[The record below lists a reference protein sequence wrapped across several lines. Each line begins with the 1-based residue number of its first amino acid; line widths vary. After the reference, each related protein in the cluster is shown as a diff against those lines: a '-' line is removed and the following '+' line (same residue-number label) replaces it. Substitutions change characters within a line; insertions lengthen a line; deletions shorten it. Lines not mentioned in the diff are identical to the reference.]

1 MEGCGRDI
9 NPPGLIFMDGG
20 MTPVVDQAKPIE
32 ICRYE
37 PDPENPPYLRYLGN
51 RTVGE
56 VYRELVE
63 RLEADGLLP
72 EEYFDVVYESPVRRR
87 LDAEFPRYR
96 VLACYPVTGRSEG
109 HYIHVDAF
117 VEDES
122 GGIRPVSVFLGKTFR
137 GFGFAAAVANAC
149 ARHLGA

>member
-1 MEGCGRDI
+1 MADRI
-9 NPPGLIFMDGG
+9 
-20 MTPVVDQAKPIE
+20 KPIE
-32 ICRYE
+32 IYKYE

-72 EEYFDVVYESPVRRR
+72 EEYFDVVYESPVRPR
-87 LDAEFPRYR
+87 LDAEFPRYL

-109 HYIHVDAF
+109 HYVHVDAF
-117 VEDES
+117 VEGDS
-122 GGIRPVSVFLGKTFR
+122 GVIRPVPVFLGKTFR
-137 GFGFAAAVANAC
+137 GFEFAAAAANAC